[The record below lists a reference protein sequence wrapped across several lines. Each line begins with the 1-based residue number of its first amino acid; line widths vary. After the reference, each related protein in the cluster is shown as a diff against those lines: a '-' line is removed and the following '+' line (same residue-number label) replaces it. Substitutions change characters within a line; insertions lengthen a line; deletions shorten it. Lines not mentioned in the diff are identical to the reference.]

1 MNKQQL
7 REHDPVMAAIVDE
20 LRPSIT
26 GMAYYIDGKLVAG
39 APPADPPGAAWV
51 TADSY
56 IRMREYAGDTLPALP
71 KMAKKK

>member
-7 REHDPVMAAIVDE
+7 REYDPVLAAIVDE

-39 APPADPPGAAWV
+39 VPPVDPPGAAWV

-56 IRMREYAGDTLPALP
+56 IRMREYAKSPKPELPRMP
-71 KMAKKK
+71 KK